1 MDQEPKLL
9 ESLMKHLLIL
19 LSIVVG
25 STASAASNNIDEQY
39 DYLETPVSNQ
49 IADLADQDLDGV
61 INARDLCKNTPAG
74 AEIDNNGCETYYE
87 ATEKKQL
94 KVLFANNSTEIS
106 PLFITQVRTMAEFL
120 TAYPDTSIELQGFA
134 SKTGNAEHNL
144 ALSKQRATN
153 VRKALISYGVSHTRI
168 KTVGFGDT
176 ITAAEGNT
184 DTTHAL
190 NRRVVATVVG
200 FHGEVAKEW
209 TIFTTIAK

>member
-9 ESLMKHLLIL
+9 EILMKHLLLIL
-19 LSIVVG
+19 SLICTSSV
-25 STASAASNNIDEQY
+25 SANSKAHDDQY
-39 DYLETPVSNQ
+39 EYLTTPVSNQ
-49 IADLADQDLDGV
+49 LADLADQDNDGV
-61 INARDLCKNTPAG
+61 INARDLCENTPKA
-74 AEIDNNGCETYYE
+74 ASIDNDGCETYYE

-144 ALSKQRATN
+144 TLSKQRATN

-168 KTVGFGDT
+168 KTIGFGDT
-176 ITAAEGNT
+176 VTAVKGDS

-200 FHGEVAKEW
+200 FHGEVEKEW

>member
-1 MDQEPKLL
+1 
-9 ESLMKHLLIL
+9 MKRLFLIL
-19 LSIVVG
+19 SLI
-25 STASAASNNIDEQY
+25 SATPINAATQEFDEQY
-39 DYLETPVSNQ
+39 DYLDTPVSLQ
-49 IADLADQDLDGV
+49 AADLADQDRDGV
-61 INARDLCKNTPAG
+61 INARDLCKNTPTG
-74 AEIDNNGCETYYE
+74 ASIDNDGCETYYE

-94 KVLFANNSTEIS
+94 KVLFANNATEIS

-134 SKTGNAEHNL
+134 SKTGNPEHNL

-176 ITAAEGNT
+176 VTAVKGDT